1 MAVAVNNNAKVRNAP
16 PCWLPGQMTHSPVS
30 VPPLSPAHVQ
40 AKQQLVAVEQRKLA
54 LMEARLAGEQQQHA
68 HAQQREDREALYRE
82 LGWLDGRLKE
92 ATDKEEVEML
102 RQRKKAVLAMV
113 CAPPPP
119 PPPTFLLPPSVVGP
133 PLFSPHAPSV
143 SSSITLTSGAGDG
156 TLEEEDGH
164 EEEEDGN
171 RVVTA
176 LHVGGGNEE
185 EEEVEEEVRE
195 MLEGMNAGN
204 EDGLPS
210 LTDAEALA
218 MVGSDEAGGGGKRTR
233 PPRDGAGG
241 PDGRDSPNPNPTKKS
256 TVMLDKARPSG
267 LARPGGCRRSA
278 AAGEPLPAAAA
289 AAASPTR
296 SSRRLAQKAGDG
308 KGKEGVIEV

>member
-1 MAVAVNNNAKVRNAP
+1 
-16 PCWLPGQMTHSPVS
+16 MTHSP
-30 VPPLSPAHVQ
+30 AHTHVQ
-40 AKQQLVAVEQRKLA
+40 AKQQLVAVEERKLA

-68 HAQQREDREALYRE
+68 RAQQREDREALYRE

-92 ATDKEEVEML
+92 ATDEDEVEML
-102 RQRKKAVLAMV
+102 RQRKKDVLAMV
-113 CAPPPP
+113 CARPPYPPPP
-119 PPPTFLLPPSVVGP
+119 LPVFPPPPSVVGP

-156 TLEEEDGH
+156 TLEEVEEGH
-164 EEEEDGN
+164 EEEEDGK
-171 RVVTA
+171 RVETA

-185 EEEVEEEVRE
+185 DEEVDEEVRQ

-204 EDGLPS
+204 DDGLPS

-218 MVGSDEAGGGGKRTR
+218 MVGSDEAGRGGKRTR

-241 PDGRDSPNPNPTKKS
+241 PNGRDSPNPIPTKKS

-267 LARPGGCRRSA
+267 LARLGGGRRSA
-278 AAGEPLPAAAA
+278 AAGETLTAAGEPLTAA

-296 SSRRLAQKAGDG
+296 SSRRLAQKAGDR
-308 KGKEGVIEV
+308 KEKEGVIEV